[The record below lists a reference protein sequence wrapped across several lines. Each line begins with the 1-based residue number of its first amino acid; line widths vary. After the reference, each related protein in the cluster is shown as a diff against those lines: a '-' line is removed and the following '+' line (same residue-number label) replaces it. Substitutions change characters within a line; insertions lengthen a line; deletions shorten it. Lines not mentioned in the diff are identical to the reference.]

1 MISIELECL
10 IYVSNRTHDNNI
22 QEFWFSMKDRELI
35 QFDNTMLLAKHYIV
49 FNFRNADEKQLIT
62 KEIPTISA
70 QTLMSIAG
78 GCSYRTEDM
87 DFIFMRGV
95 RVRYSEIFG
104 EEQKTDHS
112 LVFHS
117 NRFWG
122 RIACIIQECID
133 LLYRQGL
140 QCFLLLEI
148 KVIPVLHTMFDT
160 PYPVDSKRAIE
171 TYKKLKQEL
180 TLLQK
185 QIRHDGLEK
194 RQTIEKKS
202 DSKKIQGLISQQN
215 KLENKLMRFPKELL
229 GIRKEKAYIFSKF
242 RSIGTDTFRISTYS
256 ANIQGFPKEL
266 RQCLLPRQGNK
277 LIEYDIACSQL
288 ILLAGLAG
296 EDSLIQCYLKNMDL
310 YTFICSEILGKSKD
324 EISIEERKIYKTII
338 LQTLYGAGV
347 DTIQKEVQG
356 IGCRM
361 NNDKIREFNRQ
372 FYRLFPAIRK
382 YIERVKTVEEITL
395 PTGRKYCMKNIAPY
409 ARLSYILQY
418 IEAETLRKIL
428 IALSEKSVEMKFGIY
443 LCIHDSIF
451 IETSNEDIA
460 GLREFILKCFNKA
473 VSEYFKNIKKI
484 NIKETIF
491 YEES

>member
-229 GIRKEKAYIFSKF
+229 SIRKEKAYIFSKF

>member
-229 GIRKEKAYIFSKF
+229 SIRKEKAYIFSKF
-242 RSIGTDTFRISTYS
+242 RSIGTDTFRISTYL
-256 ANIQGFPKEL
+256 FLKE
-266 RQCLLPRQGNK
+266 
-277 LIEYDIACSQL
+277 
-288 ILLAGLAG
+288 
-296 EDSLIQCYLKNMDL
+296 DL
-310 YTFICSEILGKSKD
+310 YH
-324 EISIEERKIYKTII
+324 R
-338 LQTLYGAGV
+338 
-347 DTIQKEVQG
+347 
-356 IGCRM
+356 
-361 NNDKIREFNRQ
+361 
-372 FYRLFPAIRK
+372 
-382 YIERVKTVEEITL
+382 
-395 PTGRKYCMKNIAPY
+395 
-409 ARLSYILQY
+409 
-418 IEAETLRKIL
+418 
-428 IALSEKSVEMKFGIY
+428 
-443 LCIHDSIF
+443 
-451 IETSNEDIA
+451 
-460 GLREFILKCFNKA
+460 
-473 VSEYFKNIKKI
+473 
-484 NIKETIF
+484 
-491 YEES
+491 